1 MDSLLVS
8 VAAFS
13 EIAMYLFI
21 LLFVVDLLTLC
32 IYVMRSGRVD
42 PEEGKVITED
52 RALTAND
59 SISMGGSGVSGGRY
73 RGRHKV
79 FASRSMFVTDLSLVD
94 GTATKAQRLVVRG
107 IKLGAILFWL
117 AWIFG
122 GLALLPSQPVFG
134 VGVIVVLTFAFIHS
148 VRMVRKGRAD
158 ALRKLQERQ
167 ASRQHRHKP
176 KSDEQTAV

>member
-1 MDSLLVS
+1 
-8 VAAFS
+8 
-13 EIAMYLFI
+13 
-21 LLFVVDLLTLC
+21 
-32 IYVMRSGRVD
+32 
-42 PEEGKVITED
+42 
-52 RALTAND
+52 
-59 SISMGGSGVSGGRY
+59 
-73 RGRHKV
+73 
-79 FASRSMFVTDLSLVD
+79 MFVTDLSLVD

-158 ALRKLQERQ
+158 ALRKLQERL

-176 KSDEQTAV
+176 KSDEHISV

>member
-8 VAAFS
+8 MATFS
-13 EIAMYLFI
+13 EIAMYVFI
-21 LLFVVDLLTLC
+21 LLFVVDLLTMC
-32 IYVMRSGRVD
+32 IYVMRSGRAD

-59 SISMGGSGVSGGRY
+59 SISVGGSGVSGGRY
-73 RGRHKV
+73 WGKRKV
-79 FASRSMFVTDLSLVD
+79 FASRSLFITDISLVD
-94 GTATKAQRLVVRG
+94 GTATKAQRFLVRG

-117 AWIFG
+117 AWVFG
-122 GLALLPSQPVFG
+122 GLAVLPSQPVLG
-134 VGVIVVLTFAFIHS
+134 IGVIVVLTFAFIQS

-176 KSDEQTAV
+176 KTDEHPSV